1 MIRPLRL
8 NPRIQVN
15 ENPIGLAIGALAL
28 LAAAGGAGWYFT
40 AGPGS
45 KSSAQGKGVDEKIE
59 ADHQN
64 PQQIFAD
71 GSPTK
76 RITLAE
82 AEELIAGGTWRWA
95 NALRTAITDKPV
107 EKHKFQRGEGKNAGM
122 AFTGGKRKA

>member
-8 NPRIQVN
+8 NPRIAVN
-15 ENPIGLAIGALAL
+15 ENPAGLVIGAVAL
-28 LAAAGGAGWYFT
+28 LAAAGGAAWYFSQ
-40 AGPGS
+40 GS
-45 KSSAQGKGVDEKIE
+45 SGRGKGVDEKLE

-82 AEELIAGGTWRWA
+82 AEALIEGGTWRWA
-95 NALRTAITDKPV
+95 NAVKTAITDKPI
-107 EKHKFQRGEGKNAGM
+107 EKHKFQRGEGKNARGM
-122 AFTGGKRKA
+122 AIGKKGGS